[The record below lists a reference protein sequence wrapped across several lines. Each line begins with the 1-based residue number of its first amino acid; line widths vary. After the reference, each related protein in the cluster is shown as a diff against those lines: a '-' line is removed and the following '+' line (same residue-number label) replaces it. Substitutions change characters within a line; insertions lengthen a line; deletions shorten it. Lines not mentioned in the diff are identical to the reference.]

1 MLLGCAVAGKCV
13 EAGSEATASVTAGR
27 SEIVVLEMSDES
39 PAVES
44 KNCTSKLEKFIFI
57 MLH

>member
-1 MLLGCAVAGKCV
+1 MAGKCV

-27 SEIVVLEMSDES
+27 SEIVVLEMNDEP

-44 KNCTSKLEKFIFI
+44 ENRTLKLEKCCFHSVT
-57 MLH
+57 LNKC

>member
-27 SEIVVLEMSDES
+27 SETAVLEMSDVP

-44 KNCTSKLEKFIFI
+44 KNHTLKLEKFIFI